1 MLLGK
6 SSDDG
11 KMKVVNKLDLCGQSV
26 APQGDR
32 ADLTPIAWI
41 QVHPPTAHN
50 ITWGNAVE
58 QTLDVELR

>member
-1 MLLGK
+1 
-6 SSDDG
+6 
-11 KMKVVNKLDLCGQSV
+11 MKVVNKLDLCGQSV